1 MLLPTLLGLTAC
13 LLIGLIVSRNRWAR
27 VFGVVLAIPLALLTY
42 GVIGV
47 AIARVIGV
55 GRFYSVPFGAEHI
68 KDWHIL
74 ASLATWISVWAVLI
88 LWSLGRRH
96 SRIPPS
102 TPSAKLL
109 HPNSNMLEQPAAFPG
124 PPDPIDKPPPD
135 IKPVPPPDI
144 PPPAGEPDVQP
155 PPGPP
160 ERGSGSPVI

>member
-1 MLLPTLLGLTAC
+1 M
-13 LLIGLIVSRNRWAR
+13 IVSRKRWAR
-27 VFGVVLAIPLALLTY
+27 VFGVALAIPLSLLTY

-68 KDWHIL
+68 RDWHVL
-74 ASLATWISVWAVLI
+74 ASLGTWISIWAVLI
-88 LWSLGRRH
+88 LWIVGRRTGTDLNL
-96 SRIPPS
+96 RLS
-102 TPSAKLL
+102 TDVGNVVAPRC
-109 HPNSNMLEQPAAFPG
+109 HMLEQPDFPR

-144 PPPAGEPDVQP
+144 PPPPGAPDIHP

-160 ERGSGSPVI
+160 ERGGNGPVI